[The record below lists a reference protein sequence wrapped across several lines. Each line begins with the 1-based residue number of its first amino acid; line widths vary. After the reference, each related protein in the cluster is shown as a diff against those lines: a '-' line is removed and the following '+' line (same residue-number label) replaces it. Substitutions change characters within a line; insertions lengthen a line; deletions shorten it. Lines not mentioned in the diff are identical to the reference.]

1 LKNIHKF
8 INASVLFGAVVAGC
22 SAEETTEPNK
32 TEESSASVEVKS
44 KSIDTKPETEDNE
57 VVMNNREEA
66 VKVIASLKRILDEPM
81 DPALME
87 KGFDKEYDWYLKS
100 QLVSNEVD
108 RFLARQGEHKSSD
121 LRNVRLLAAMIGHL
135 QYVRTAHIDDTGGET
150 EAQTAVEDWKP
161 ASLGLN
167 YSYMY
172 LKRIV
177 HDLDIA
183 LNHDGQ
189 GETFGVTYLLEGEK
203 LEELQSFMNG
213 GEYVGDE

>member
-1 LKNIHKF
+1 MQNIYKYVA
-8 INASVLFGAVVAGC
+8 ASVLSGAVLAGC
-22 SAEETTEPNK
+22 SAEEASETIK
-32 TEESSASVEVKS
+32 TEESAASVEVKS
-44 KSIDTKPETEDNE
+44 KSVDTNPEAKANE
-57 VVMNNREEA
+57 VVMNNREDA
-66 VKVIASLKRILDEPM
+66 VKVVASLKRILDEPM
-81 DPALME
+81 DPTLEE

-100 QLVSNEVD
+100 KLVSNEVD
-108 RFLARQGEHKSSD
+108 RFLARQDEPKSSD
-121 LRNVRLLAAMIGHL
+121 LRNVRMLAGMIGHL

-172 LKRIV
+172 MKRIV

-189 GETFGVTYLLEGEK
+189 GDTYGVTYLLKGEK
-203 LEELQSFMNG
+203 LDELKSFMNG

>member
-8 INASVLFGAVVAGC
+8 ITASVLFGAVVAGC
-22 SAEETTEPNK
+22 SAEEKTEPDK
-32 TEESSASVEVKS
+32 TEASSASVEVKS

-57 VVMNNREEA
+57 VVMNNREES

-81 DPALME
+81 DPGLME
-87 KGFDKEYDWYLKS
+87 NGFDKEYDWYLKS

-108 RFLARQGEHKSSD
+108 RFLARQDEPKSSD
-121 LRNVRLLAAMIGHL
+121 LRNVRMLAGMIGHL
-135 QYVRTAHIDDTGGET
+135 QYVRIAHIDDTGGET
-150 EAQTAVEDWKP
+150 EAQTAVEEWKP

-172 LKRIV
+172 MKRIV

-189 GETFGVTYLLEGEK
+189 GETYGVTYLLDGDNLGELK
-203 LEELQSFMNG
+203 SFMNG

>member
-1 LKNIHKF
+1 LGNIHKIF
-8 INASVLFGAVVAGC
+8 AASVLFRAVLAVC
-22 SAEETTEPNK
+22 SSEQTAEPNK

-44 KSIDTKPETEDNE
+44 KSIDTKPEAEANE
-57 VVMNNREEA
+57 FVMNNREEA
-66 VKVIASLKRILDEPM
+66 LKVVASLKRILDEPM

-87 KGFDKEYDWYLKS
+87 KGFDNEYDWYLKS
-100 QLVSNEVD
+100 QLVSNEMD
-108 RFLARQGEHKSSD
+108 RFLARQDEPKSSD
-121 LRNVRLLAAMIGHL
+121 LINVRMLAGMIGHL

-150 EAQTAVEDWKP
+150 EAQTAVEEWKP

-172 LKRIV
+172 MKRIV

-183 LNHDGQ
+183 LNHNGQ
-189 GETFGVTYLLEGEK
+189 GETYGVTYLLDGDNLGELK
-203 LEELQSFMNG
+203 SFMNG